1 MLSSEMTH
9 GTHQIAGPH
18 FTHTM
23 SNCGGVDAEAYTT
36 TDECRHTHCYCCT
49 MTVDFIDVW
58 LDFFEDGPLI
68 KCLFETGIIPESCKL
83 LVLAW
88 QY

>member
-9 GTHQIAGPH
+9 GTHQITGPH

-36 TDECRHTHCYCCT
+36 TDECRHTHI
-49 MTVDFIDVW
+49 VI
-58 LDFFEDGPLI
+58 
-68 KCLFETGIIPESCKL
+68 
-83 LVLAW
+83 AA
-88 QY
+88 Q